1 MDDSGGE
8 PPMNGAASG
17 RAPATTTQ
25 DPRSQVGKFAPP
37 RERFDVVV
45 VGAGPA
51 GLAAALAAA
60 RAGLSVKL
68 VDENPVGPGLVGLDV
83 PLLFGGRAD
92 ASIGAP
98 QRMLEQMLT
107 SNPGLAEAFE
117 LGIDVALGTSAWGL
131 FVEGTALHALPG
143 RVVGLADET
152 EAWLCAFDQIIVAAG
167 ARDLVYSFDG
177 ADQPGVVGAV
187 ALSSLIERYGA
198 FDGRRLVVLGTDDL
212 ALTAAETALA
222 NGRQVAALVEVAE
235 RPLGD
240 AGRLAALEGQGVRV
254 LTGSVVRSAT
264 RGPFGVAAAVIAT
277 VDGARPDETIAC
289 DTLCLAV
296 GRVPVVD
303 LLDAAG
309 ARLVLD
315 GARGGFVPDSPD
327 GVSTSLPGV
336 FVAGDG
342 AGIGRRLATPE
353 AAAEHGRRAAAAV
366 LAARGLAPSEEGAA
380 TLASPLPPAGDDLLP
395 HRRRW
400 MEALLATG
408 GADVLVCPCEEVTRA
423 ELLEVRP
430 PRYLGAVIPENRRRS
445 LAAMAG
451 EGAPSHDQM
460 KRLTRVTMGPCQG
473 RRCREQVAMVMAIG
487 AGVPVEGLALAGYR
501 APVRPLPLG
510 VLASLPETA
519 EMAAEWDVWFGI
531 PTQWVPYDAIG
542 TPREQELI
550 RFTMHM

>member
-8 PPMNGAASG
+8 PPMNGH
-17 RAPATTTQ
+17 APAAGTPAQ

-45 VGAGPA
+45 IGAGPA
-51 GLAAALAAA
+51 GLAAALEAA

-68 VDENPVGPGLVGLDV
+68 VDENPIGPGLVGLDV

-117 LGIDVALGTSAWGL
+117 LGIDVALGTSAWGV
-131 FVEGTALHALPG
+131 FVEGAALHALPG

-187 ALSSLIERYGA
+187 ALSSLLERYGA
-198 FDGRRLVVLGTDDL
+198 FDGRRLVVLGSDDL

-222 NGRQVAALVEVAE
+222 HGREVAALVEVAE

-240 AGRLAALEGQGVRV
+240 ANRLAALEGQGVRL

-264 RGPFGVAAAVIAT
+264 RGPFGVAAAVIAA
-277 VDGARPDETIAC
+277 VDGTRPDEIIAC

-315 GARGGFVPDSPD
+315 GARGGFVPDSLD

-342 AGIGRRLATPE
+342 AGIGARLASSEE
-353 AAAEHGRRAAAAV
+353 AAAQGRRAAAAV
-366 LAARGLAPSEEGAA
+366 IAARGLAPAEEGAA
-380 TLASPLPPAGDDLLP
+380 SLASPLPPAGDDQLP

-430 PRYLGAVIPENRRRS
+430 PRYLSAVIPENRRRS

-451 EGAPSHDQM
+451 EGVPSHDQM

-487 AGVPVEGLALAGYR
+487 AGVPVEGLPLAGYR

-519 EMAAEWDVWFGI
+519 AMAAEWDVWFGI

-550 RFTMHM
+550 EFTMHM